1 MENVEIAGILREVA
15 DLLEIQGANRF
26 RVRAYR
32 NAARTVEELTQPLTE
47 LVREGADLT
56 EIPTIGTD
64 IAGYIT
70 ELVRTGH
77 LRLLDEIRKDTPAT
91 LAELMKLEGVGP
103 KKATRFYEELG
114 IESVADLERA
124 IDKGELQKLRGFG
137 DRSVAKLRQA
147 IIDYKKHITRFKL
160 SDADQLVRPLV
171 AYLGQAPGIEKVEVA
186 GSYRRRRE
194 TIGDVDILAVCDDP
208 KPVMKYFTEYPG
220 TARVETAGPTRGTIV
235 LHSGLHVD
243 LRIVSGESYGA
254 ALHYFTGSKSHNIA
268 VRALGVER
276 GLRINEYGIFRV
288 RGGDT
293 GKKGKTS
300 GQRIGGAEESEVFDA
315 VGMAWVPP
323 ELRENRGEIQAALER
338 KLPKL
343 IALDDI
349 RGDLQMHTDWSDGRN
364 TVEEMIR
371 ACRDLGYEYLAITD
385 HSKAVAVAG
394 GMAGRDL
401 ERQWKEIDR
410 LRKRFKDIHV
420 FKGMEVDILRDGSL
434 DLPDDLLFR
443 LEVVVA
449 AIHSSMGMGKTKMT
463 DRVIKAITHPAVHI
477 LAHPTG
483 RIINK
488 REPFAID
495 LEAVLEAAAE
505 LGVAVELNAQP
516 DRLDLD
522 DVQVQRARELGTMV
536 VINTDAHT
544 TDSLHFMRYG
554 VDQARRGWLEK
565 SNILNCMSLTA
576 LKTWL
581 GKRR

>member
-194 TIGDVDILAVCDDP
+194 TIGDIDILAVCDDP
-208 KPVMKYFTEYPG
+208 NPVMKYFTEYPG
-220 TARVETAGPTRGTIV
+220 TARVETAGPTRGT
-235 LHSGLHVD
+235 
-243 LRIVSGESYGA
+243 
-254 ALHYFTGSKSHNIA
+254 
-268 VRALGVER
+268 R
-276 GLRINEYGIFRV
+276 G
-288 RGGDT
+288 
-293 GKKGKTS
+293 
-300 GQRIGGAEESEVFDA
+300 
-315 VGMAWVPP
+315 
-323 ELRENRGEIQAALER
+323 
-338 KLPKL
+338 
-343 IALDDI
+343 
-349 RGDLQMHTDWSDGRN
+349 
-364 TVEEMIR
+364 
-371 ACRDLGYEYLAITD
+371 
-385 HSKAVAVAG
+385 
-394 GMAGRDL
+394 
-401 ERQWKEIDR
+401 
-410 LRKRFKDIHV
+410 
-420 FKGMEVDILRDGSL
+420 
-434 DLPDDLLFR
+434 
-443 LEVVVA
+443 
-449 AIHSSMGMGKTKMT
+449 
-463 DRVIKAITHPAVHI
+463 
-477 LAHPTG
+477 
-483 RIINK
+483 
-488 REPFAID
+488 
-495 LEAVLEAAAE
+495 
-505 LGVAVELNAQP
+505 
-516 DRLDLD
+516 
-522 DVQVQRARELGTMV
+522 
-536 VINTDAHT
+536 
-544 TDSLHFMRYG
+544 
-554 VDQARRGWLEK
+554 
-565 SNILNCMSLTA
+565 
-576 LKTWL
+576 
-581 GKRR
+581 